1 MKRKLYY
8 RDPFLFVKI
17 PFAELNNVKTKFEK
31 FGEQTEV
38 PSAPKPVRS
47 ITPPPEGVNT
57 GEIENEPMQR
67 PEDVVSGYVKV
78 EDKLPDAGYARSRK
92 ELFDSI
98 GSSETKRDGEL
109 PRVKSFTPPREE
121 ALKRVLKETTPERN
135 ENVVREADRADDVLP
150 TAGHI
155 KNTAAIFAN
164 GIISLPFFFFFS
176 TSSIFYQIIN
186 NTHFCFI

>member
-1 MKRKLYY
+1 M
-8 RDPFLFVKI
+8 
-17 PFAELNNVKTKFEK
+17 NNVKTKFEK
-31 FGEQTEV
+31 IGEQTSEV
-38 PSAPKPVRS
+38 PNTPKPIRS

-67 PEDVVSGYVKV
+67 SEDIVSVYAKM

-98 GSSETKRDGEL
+98 GSEPKRDGDGL
-109 PRVKSFTPPREE
+109 PRVKSITPPREE

-135 ENVVREADRADDVLP
+135 ENVTRETDRNDDILP

-155 KNTAAIFAN
+155 KNTAAMF
-164 GIISLPFFFFFS
+164 
-176 TSSIFYQIIN
+176 TSGN
-186 NTHFCFI
+186 